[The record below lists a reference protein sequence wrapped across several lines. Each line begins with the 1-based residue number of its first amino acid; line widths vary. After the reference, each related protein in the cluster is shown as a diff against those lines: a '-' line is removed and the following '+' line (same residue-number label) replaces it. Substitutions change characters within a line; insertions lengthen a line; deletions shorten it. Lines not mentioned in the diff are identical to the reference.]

1 MQINRTVVRCVLAF
15 GALMV
20 VTGLLILVIGTFEIL
35 HFLKNIT
42 LNFSDYS
49 QAKTCLIAGIV
60 LLILGL
66 TVVVIS
72 GGLSIIAKAQ
82 RRKIKQAKK
91 ASQNGMPPMSTAV

>member
-15 GALMV
+15 GTLMV
-20 VTGLLILVIGTFEIL
+20 VTGLLIL
-35 HFLKNIT
+35 
-42 LNFSDYS
+42 
-49 QAKTCLIAGIV
+49 AKTCLIAGIV